1 MIHCSG
7 IIPHRIKAAAV
18 DDGHHNQEKNPT
30 KKEYSVLLLM
40 LSNETKPQTVQETV
54 MAANCMQKM
63 A

>member
-1 MIHCSG
+1 MMVTTI
-7 IIPHRIKAAAV
+7 RRR
-18 DDGHHNQEKNPT
+18 NPT

>member
-1 MIHCSG
+1 MMVTTI
-7 IIPHRIKAAAV
+7 RRR
-18 DDGHHNQEKNPT
+18 NPT

-40 LSNETKPQTVQETV
+40 LSNETKHQTVQETV